1 MKRLSLLACL
11 LASALVL
18 PASAPAAERPIVYV
32 VVIDG
37 LDGDKI
43 EAGKAP
49 FISSLL
55 AGEGARAT
63 YFPDSR
69 SVMPAETNPNHT
81 AMMSGAFP
89 GESGIPA
96 NAFALYAPL
105 RGEDTCLTTGPF
117 DFSVL
122 PSETSGE
129 SASCPQ
135 AQFTFEAI
143 KRQGNPDRLASAA
156 VFGKPKLGR
165 IFAGDNFRRGQRDA
179 DYLWAPCSSG
189 PDDDEYCGNVPTNPI
204 SGYAVDDDTVMDR
217 VLATID
223 DGIAFRGSRTRPD
236 LTFVNL
242 HQVDSAGHATGP
254 GAFYDQAIGL
264 ADAEIS
270 ELVGK
275 LRQRGE
281 WQRTVLMIVSD
292 HSMEL
297 TPQRITLSDELV
309 DAGIPEGSFLAV
321 DNGSAD
327 SLYLADRRSGQRF
340 GLLKRM
346 RTAALAVSG
355 VAAAYYREPNP
366 ADGGRRHTI
375 EAAQPDWNSGGP
387 RSADLLVV
395 SEPGATFSEPS
406 QSSNPLP
413 GNHGGPQT
421 RDNFLAVVSGGDFV
435 RQGTVS
441 GGDRL
446 AQPINVDLAPTV
458 MGLFGLFAP
467 EDSNGRF
474 LARAFSRPKLAA
486 LARPRKPVLRVRRV
500 GSGGVPRRAIARRLT
515 WRPPGG
521 RYDVQRRRN
530 GKWRNVSK
538 ATRRTSLR
546 LRGRRGSRSCYRV
559 RSIAPSGVK
568 SRFAKRCVRL

>member
-63 YFPDSR
+63 YFPGSR

-89 GESGIPA
+89 GDSGIPA

-105 RGEDTCLTTGPF
+105 RGEDTCLTTGPV
-117 DFSVL
+117 DFTVL

-189 PDDDEYCGNVPTNPI
+189 PDDDEYCGSVPTNPI

-270 ELVGK
+270 ELVGEAAPARRMAADGADDR
-275 LRQRGE
+275 LRSLDGADPAADHAQRRACRRAASP
-281 WQRTVLMIVSD
+281 RTPSWRSTTAAPTRSTSPTAAPVS
-292 HSMEL
+292 
-297 TPQRITLSDELV
+297 
-309 DAGIPEGSFLAV
+309 GS
-321 DNGSAD
+321 
-327 SLYLADRRSGQRF
+327 R
-340 GLLKRM
+340 LLKRM
-346 RTAALAVSG
+346 R
-355 VAAAYYREPNP
+355 
-366 ADGGRRHTI
+366 DGG
-375 EAAQPDWNSGGP
+375 
-387 RSADLLVV
+387 
-395 SEPGATFSEPS
+395 
-406 QSSNPLP
+406 
-413 GNHGGPQT
+413 
-421 RDNFLAVVSGGDFV
+421 
-435 RQGTVS
+435 
-441 GGDRL
+441 
-446 AQPINVDLAPTV
+446 
-458 MGLFGLFAP
+458 
-467 EDSNGRF
+467 
-474 LARAFSRPKLAA
+474 AR
-486 LARPRKPVLRVRRV
+486 RVRRR
-500 GSGGVPRRAIARRLT
+500 GGLLPRAESRR
-515 WRPPGG
+515 RRSPPHDRGG
-521 RYDVQRRRN
+521 AAGLELRRSAQRRPAGRL
-530 GKWRNVSK
+530 RARLPPSASPARARTRCP
-538 ATRRTSLR
+538 ATTAAPRLATTSSPWSPAATSSARARSAEAIGSRSRSTSTSLR
-546 LRGRRGSRSCYRV
+546 R
-559 RSIAPSGVK
+559 
-568 SRFAKRCVRL
+568 